1 MNVKRERRDGRMS
14 SPSFLIVLL
23 DLESLLSYVNSRASS
38 GSLTVSSLIHS
49 LLPFLH
55 SFAFQHR
62 ENRLAF
68 LTHGLS
74 STKLIYPQTDDSSS
88 AKMSYLPHLPVLSQ
102 VVVEKVA
109 VAVEEEREL
118 LHTKKSSK
126 RHLSSALSTALTI
139 VRQQQQ
145 DQQEQE
151 GVGSRTQARVL
162 LLQFDKDRP
171 QNYNAL
177 MNCIFSA
184 QKMEVVVDALLC
196 SSFDSHLLQQ
206 VCFLAEGLYVR
217 HGDGGDL
224 AAMLTTYF
232 LADRKTRQL
241 LSNPSQPPAIAIRSP
256 WSSHICAVF
265 A

>member
-1 MNVKRERRDGRMS
+1 MSSS

-38 GSLTVSSLIHS
+38 SSLTVSSLIHS

-55 SFAFQHR
+55 SFSFQHR

-74 STKLIYPQTDDSSS
+74 PAKLIYPEINDQDS
-88 AKMSYLPHLPVLSQ
+88 AKISYLPHLPALSQ
-102 VVVEKVA
+102 VVIEKVA
-109 VAVEEEREL
+109 VAVEEERKL
-118 LHTKKSSK
+118 QHTKESSK

-145 DQQEQE
+145 HQQEQE
-151 GVGSRTQARVL
+151 GVGSRAQTRVL

-177 MNCIFSA
+177 MNCIF
-184 QKMEVVVDALLC
+184 
-196 SSFDSHLLQQ
+196 
-206 VCFLAEGLYVR
+206 R
-217 HGDGGDL
+217 
-224 AAMLTTYF
+224 
-232 LADRKTRQL
+232 
-241 LSNPSQPPAIAIRSP
+241 
-256 WSSHICAVF
+256 
-265 A
+265 

>member
-1 MNVKRERRDGRMS
+1 
-14 SPSFLIVLL
+14 
-23 DLESLLSYVNSRASS
+23 
-38 GSLTVSSLIHS
+38 
-49 LLPFLH
+49 
-55 SFAFQHR
+55 
-62 ENRLAF
+62 
-68 LTHGLS
+68 
-74 STKLIYPQTDDSSS
+74 
-88 AKMSYLPHLPVLSQ
+88 MSYLPHLPVLSQ

-241 LSNPSQPPAIAIRSP
+241 LSNPSQKMVDFKASCHCHQKP
-256 WSSHICAVF
+256 VEF
-265 A
+265 AHMCSVCLSLLCTVPSDMCPVCETPLRIPHSTG